1 MNINIF
7 GGGDYAFPEQRESNI
22 MMYRN
27 ICELDNENFA
37 LNVFG
42 FVVQR
47 TQLCI
52 SRQQGSQTG

>member
-1 MNINIF
+1 MNIYIF
-7 GGGDYAFPEQRESNI
+7 GEGGSNAFSNEQRESNI
-22 MMYRN
+22 VFYRN
-27 ICELDNENFA
+27 ICELDNENYA

-52 SRQQGSQTG
+52 SHQQ